1 MMADFRPLTI
11 TVVGAM
17 LHLQKLSDDELVMQY
32 RCGVARAREVFLTRY
47 RPRLDTFF
55 STKTA
60 PDDAD
65 DLTQR
70 ALMVLTNKL
79 DQDDLVCGQIRSLAF
94 GIARKLLLS
103 YFAEKA
109 RGRAFDP
116 EVDAL
121 ADLDP
126 TISRQLSLQRHI
138 RWLKAALQELPLEV
152 QNLLELRYVH
162 DLTYSEIAKIYG
174 VPAGTVASRV
184 RLAKAKL
191 VAMQRG

>member
-1 MMADFRPLTI
+1 MMPDFQRPTFTI
-11 TVVGAM
+11 VGAM

-32 RCGVARAREVFLTRY
+32 RGGLARAREVFLTRY

-191 VAMQRG
+191 IAMQRA